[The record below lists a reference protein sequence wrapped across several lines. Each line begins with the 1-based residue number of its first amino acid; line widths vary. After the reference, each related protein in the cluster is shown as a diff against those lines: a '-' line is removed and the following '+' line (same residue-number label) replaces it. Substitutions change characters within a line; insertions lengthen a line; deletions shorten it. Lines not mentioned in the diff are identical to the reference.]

1 MCLVSDLYQRIIFD
15 CNFRFYLLNISVYTK
30 NMVKIIRNY
39 DFKAKDF
46 FAFLS
51 KELTNEIKKAR
62 NNNLKVKIAAGTR
75 YTLKGKDG
83 VTTTNVII
91 DKFEPNQVY
100 AATFHTLD
108 QSVSV
113 SYTVTD
119 LDKGC
124 QITLAE
130 DIISYDSTKHNKIA
144 NLFYDFIYHRSA
156 QEELNKLAAGVDKY
170 LEQQK

>member
-1 MCLVSDLYQRIIFD
+1 
-15 CNFRFYLLNISVYTK
+15 
-30 NMVKIIRNY
+30 MVKIIRNY
-39 DFKAKDF
+39 DFKAQDF

-51 KELTNEIKKAR
+51 NELTHEIKKAR
-62 NNNLKVKIAAGTR
+62 NNDLKVKIAAGTR
-75 YTLKGKDG
+75 YALKGKDG

-91 DKFEPNQVY
+91 DKFEPNRIY

-113 SYTVTD
+113 SYTVFD

-124 QITLAE
+124 RIVLTE
-130 DIISYDSTKHNKIA
+130 DITSYDPSKHNKLA

-156 QEELNKLAAGVDKY
+156 QEELNKLASGVDKF
-170 LEQQK
+170 LEQNK